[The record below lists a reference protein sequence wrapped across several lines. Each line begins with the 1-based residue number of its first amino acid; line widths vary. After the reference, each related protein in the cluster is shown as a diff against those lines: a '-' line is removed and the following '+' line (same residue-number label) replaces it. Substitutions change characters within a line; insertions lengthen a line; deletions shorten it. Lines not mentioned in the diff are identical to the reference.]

1 MDIPFRRLM
10 MTQLV
15 LGSGRKHIK
24 TMKRNLMF
32 GVALLFG
39 LATLAPPI
47 QAELQVGDKAPDFT
61 LPGSDGKSYQLSQ
74 FAGKQAVVIAWYP
87 KAFTGG

>member
-1 MDIPFRRLM
+1 MLPE
-10 MTQLV
+10 LV
-15 LGSGRKHIK
+15 LGTERQHIK

-39 LATLAPPI
+39 LATLAPQI

-61 LPGSDGKSYQLSQ
+61 LPGSDGKSYRLSQ
-74 FAGKQAVVIAWYP
+74 FSGKQAVVIAWYP